1 MKKLIAALSL
11 ALLVSVVLAASAT
24 GAPGSGGGNNDSA
37 SGTVNNFGQQETF
50 SAKSSSIGT
59 DAQGSWKLTST
70 NTDPNQVIT
79 GQIRCLRVST
89 SPVPGV
95 GALFEARGVIV
106 DVRNASPFFNAQGFI
121 LRGSDSGKFST
132 SSDTYTSFLTTA
144 PQLEDS
150 CVAPTTGSP
159 VADGEIIVKDA
170 V

>member
-1 MKKLIAALSL
+1 MKRLLAALML
-11 ALLVSVVLAASAT
+11 ALLVSLVLAAGAT
-24 GAPGSGGGNNDSA
+24 GAPGSGGGNMDSA
-37 SGTVNNFGQQETF
+37 SGTVNFTSGQETF

-59 DAQGSWKLTST
+59 DAQGYWKETFTSL
-70 NTDPNQVIT
+70 DPNQVIT
-79 GQIRCLRVST
+79 GEIRCLRVST

-121 LRGSDSGKFST
+121 LRGSDSGKFSA
-132 SSDTYTSFLTTA
+132 SSDTYLSSLTTA

-150 CVAPTTGSP
+150 CLAPTTGST
-159 VADGEIIVKDA
+159 VADGEIVVKDA